1 VGDPTAFP
9 YRRVAAKCL
18 TLFVA
23 KKQRGGAL
31 AATSILYHTQ
41 GLVGYRHCSTEY
53 REGKIV
59 YCIERAPGKRQCSA
73 CGASHLHLKLDGR
86 FERAFLGLPVGRKR
100 QEIVLRGHLQVC
112 TKCGARTREPIPFSK
127 GKTRYTRAFARL
139 VVDLC
144 GITTIKYVAQ
154 YLGVGWDLVKDIF
167 KADLGKR
174 LKRRKLG
181 RIRYIAVDEFA
192 THKGHKYMTVV
203 IDLETGEVLHAQE
216 GKDAA
221 ALVAFLE
228 KLKHRKAPL
237 EAIAMDMS
245 EAYASAVRKV
255 FGDKLDIVHDPFHV
269 TALASKAMDDSRRDL
284 YRQLKGEEKKVIKG
298 TRFLL
303 LKGLEN
309 LKEPAMDRLMT
320 LMETNEPLYAAYML
334 KEDLRMFWSLPDA
347 EAGKAFLDD
356 WIKVA
361 RALGNPHFAK
371 LANTLDSH
379 RGGLLSYFKHRIST
393 GPLEGLNN
401 KIKVLKRQA
410 YGFRDM
416 AFFKLRLYF
425 LHETSV
431 LMPG

>member
-1 VGDPTAFP
+1 M
-9 YRRVAAKCL
+9 
-18 TLFVA
+18 
-23 KKQRGGAL
+23 
-31 AATSILYHTQ
+31 
-41 GLVGYRHCSTEY
+41 GYRHCSTEY
-53 REGKIV
+53 RQGKLIHCV
-59 YCIERAPGKRQCSA
+59 ELAPGKRKCA
-73 CGASHLHLKLDGR
+73 NCGASYRHIKLDGQ
-86 FERAFLGLPVGRKR
+86 FERTFIGLPVGRKR
-100 QEIVLRGHLQVC
+100 QEIVLRGHLQVR
-112 TKCGARTREPIPFSK
+112 TRCGARGREPIPFAK
-127 GKTRYTRAFARL
+127 GKARHIKAFARL

-144 GITTIKYVAQ
+144 GITTIRNVAR

-167 KADLGKR
+167 KAELGRR

-181 RIRYIAVDEFA
+181 RIRFIAVDEFA

-203 IDLETGEVLHAQE
+203 LDLETGEILHAQE
-216 GKDAA
+216 GKDAG

-228 KLKHRKAPL
+228 TLKRRKAPL
-237 EAIAMDMS
+237 EAVAMDMS
-245 EAYASAVRKV
+245 EAYAGAVRAV
-255 FGDKLDIVHDPFHV
+255 FNDQLDIVHDPFHV
-269 TALASKAMDDSRRDL
+269 TALASKAIDETRRDL
-284 YRQLKGEEKKVIKG
+284 YRQLQGEEKKVVKG

-303 LKGLEN
+303 LHGLEN
-309 LKEPAMDRLMT
+309 LKESGMNRLMA

-334 KEDLRMFWSLPDA
+334 KEDLRMFWSLPNA

-356 WIKVA
+356 WIAVA
-361 RALGNPHFAK
+361 RGLGNRHFAK
-371 LANTLDSH
+371 LADTLDSH
-379 RGGLLSYFKHRIST
+379 RSGLLSYFKHRIST

>member
-1 VGDPTAFP
+1 MTERED
-9 YRRVAAKCL
+9 
-18 TLFVA
+18 
-23 KKQRGGAL
+23 AL
-31 AATSILYHTQ
+31 AATSILYHTM

-53 REGKIV
+53 REGKLIHF
-59 YCIERAPGKRQCSA
+59 IERAPGKRKCSN
-73 CGASHLHLKLDGR
+73 CGASHGHLTLDGQ
-86 FERAFLGLPVGRKR
+86 FERTFIGLPVGRKR
-100 QEIVLRGHLQVC
+100 QEIVLRGHIQIC
-112 TKCGARTREPIPFSK
+112 SKCGARGREPMPFAE
-127 GKTRYTRAFARL
+127 GKARYLKAFARL
-139 VVDLC
+139 VVELC
-144 GITTIKYVAQ
+144 GITTIRNVAR

-174 LKRRKLG
+174 LKRRKL
-181 RIRYIAVDEFA
+181 RKIRYIAVDEFA

-203 IDLETGEVLHAQE
+203 LDLETGEILHAQE
-216 GKDAA
+216 GKDAG

-228 KLKHRKAPL
+228 TLKRRKAPL

-245 EAYASAVRKV
+245 EAYASAVRAV
-255 FGDKLDIVHDPFHV
+255 FGKDLDIVHDPFHV
-269 TALASKAMDDSRRDL
+269 TALASKAIDETRRDL
-284 YRQLKGEEKKVIKG
+284 YRKLQGEEKKAVKG

-303 LKGLEN
+303 LHGLEN
-309 LKEPAMDRLMT
+309 LKASGMKRLMT
-320 LMETNEPLYAAYML
+320 LLEANEPLYAAYML
-334 KEDLRMFWSLPDA
+334 KEDLRMFWSLPDP
-347 EAGKAFLDD
+347 EAGKAFLDG
-356 WIKVA
+356 WIEVA

-371 LANTLDSH
+371 LADTLDSH
-379 RGGLLSYFKHRIST
+379 RAGLLSYFKHRIST

>member
-1 VGDPTAFP
+1 
-9 YRRVAAKCL
+9 
-18 TLFVA
+18 
-23 KKQRGGAL
+23 
-31 AATSILYHTQ
+31 
-41 GLVGYRHCSTEY
+41 
-53 REGKIV
+53 
-59 YCIERAPGKRQCSA
+59 
-73 CGASHLHLKLDGR
+73 
-86 FERAFLGLPVGRKR
+86 
-100 QEIVLRGHLQVC
+100 
-112 TKCGARTREPIPFSK
+112 
-127 GKTRYTRAFARL
+127 

-144 GITTIKYVAQ
+144 GITTIRNVAR

-174 LKRRKLG
+174 LKKRKIG
-181 RIRYIAVDEFA
+181 KIRYIAVDEFA

-203 IDLETGEVLHAQE
+203 LDLETGEILHAQE

-221 ALVAFLE
+221 ALLAFLE
-228 KLKHRKAPL
+228 TLKQRKAPL

-269 TALASKAMDDSRRDL
+269 TALASKAIDETRRDL
-284 YRQLKGEEKKVIKG
+284 YRQLQGEEKKVVKG

-303 LKGLEN
+303 LHGLEN
-309 LKEPAMDRLMT
+309 LKQRGMERLMT

-334 KEDLRMFWSLPDA
+334 KEDLRMFWNLPDA
-347 EAGKAFLDD
+347 EAGKTFLDG
-356 WIKVA
+356 WTEVA
-361 RALGNPHFAK
+361 RALDNRHFAK
-371 LANTLDSH
+371 LADTLDSH
-379 RGGLLSYFKHRIST
+379 RAGLLSYFKHRIST

-425 LHETSV
+425 LHETP
-431 LMPG
+431 LMIAG

>member
-1 VGDPTAFP
+1 M
-9 YRRVAAKCL
+9 
-18 TLFVA
+18 
-23 KKQRGGAL
+23 
-31 AATSILYHTQ
+31 AATSILYHTL
-41 GLVGYRHCSTEY
+41 GLVGYRHCATEY

-59 YCIERAPGKRQCSA
+59 YCIERAPCKRNCAA
-73 CGASHLHLKLDGR
+73 CGASHMHLKLDGR
-86 FERAFLGLPVGRKR
+86 FERVFLGLPVGRKR
-100 QEIVLRGHLQVC
+100 QEVLLRGHIQVC
-112 TKCGARTREPIPFSK
+112 SKCGARAREPIPFAK
-127 GKTRYTRAFARL
+127 GKSRYIRAVVRL

-144 GITTIKYVAQ
+144 GITTIRNVAR

-174 LKRRKLG
+174 LKKRKIG
-181 RIRYIAVDEFA
+181 KIRYIAVDEFA

-203 IDLETGEVLHAQE
+203 LDLETGEILHAQE

-228 KLKHRKAPL
+228 TLKQRKAPL

-269 TALASKAMDDSRRDL
+269 TALASKAIDETRRDL
-284 YRQLKGEEKKVIKG
+284 YRQLQGEEKKVVKG

-303 LKGLEN
+303 LHGLEN
-309 LKEPAMDRLMT
+309 LKKRGMERLMT

-347 EAGKAFLDD
+347 EAGKTFLDG
-356 WIKVA
+356 WTEVA
-361 RALGNPHFAK
+361 RALDNRHFAK
-371 LANTLDSH
+371 LADTLDSH
-379 RGGLLSYFKHRIST
+379 RAGLLSYFKHRIST

-425 LHETSV
+425 LHETP
-431 LMPG
+431 LMIAG